1 MGGISS
7 LHADDGPVFLIDFL
21 FGMDV
26 IDAVPAA
33 NREGIEFLFVQV
45 LPRFVVADDIRVQLV
60 TGNGIRVVNEVRG
73 VASWRSH
80 VAFKADELALLS

>member
-7 LHADDGPVFLIDFL
+7 LHTDDGPVFLIDFL

-45 LPRFVVADDIRVQLV
+45 LPRLVIADDVRVKFI
-60 TGNGIRVVNEVRG
+60 TGNGIRVVDEVRG
-73 VASWRSH
+73 ITSWRSH
-80 VAFKADELALLS
+80 VAFKTDELALLS